1 MTRPLSASPMV
12 LAVLLLSTFAAAAAA
27 QRQSAR
33 VQGTVVDVDGR
44 AVAAAIV
51 ELTDT
56 LGGALQRTTTTGDGR
71 FEFADIAPGRFAVR
85 AQAPGIAGQSASL
98 PLTVDAALPLD
109 VVVRLPPRV
118 AETVQVEGS
127 LDGGSIR
134 TGLAGGSLSLVPTR
148 VRPRSLQDAVATFPG
163 WATEDNGLLH
173 TRGVD
178 DGFLYVVDGVP
189 VYERLDTLNGLA
201 PDTQALASI
210 SVVTGY
216 VAPEFGYKAGG
227 VIEVQSRSAAERW
240 NGTGSF
246 GFGSYATTSG
256 DIVAGGA
263 LGRAVGLRLAGS
275 STRSDRFLDPVD
287 PDNLHNSGSQ
297 AATSGG
303 FDYRGGTRDRLNVG
317 WSIGQA
323 RYDVP
328 NTGEQE
334 DAGQDQRQRVWN
346 GAATGSWQRV
356 WSGRTVMHLAAY
368 HRRSGVALDGS
379 DHDVPLFAAADRRLV
394 RSGGAAGVTHQR
406 GNHLV
411 KAGMEGQT
419 IDLDEDF
426 TFFVTDRDEGEEAG
440 LSDGALEH
448 DADNPFAFTGG
459 ARPSLWSAYVQDT
472 WQVGSRATI
481 GVGVRFD
488 QSTLLLERHQW
499 SPRAGVS
506 ILLTPRTIARISL
519 SRFFQPPQPEYL
531 LLSSSEEAR
540 QLSPFVSEDSDG
552 GADVEP
558 ERQWAFEA
566 GVAQQFEG
574 WRLDAAYWRREAR
587 DVADPN
593 VFFGTTVIFP
603 NAVAKGRAQGIDLRL
618 EVPRRRGWSGYVS
631 SSVSKV
637 IQTAPIT
644 GGLFLEDEIADI
656 APGEEF
662 LPDHDQRVTMAGG
675 VTWEHGSSGLTVSG
689 AARYESGTPLQRDDD
704 DELEARPGAELV
716 DFERG
721 RVKPRFLVSLTA
733 ALPIVDRDRME
744 VVLRGSILNLF
755 DRAFAYNFGNP
766 FSGTHFGA
774 PRTAELSVQVGF
786 R

>member
-1 MTRPLSASPMV
+1 MLSTSKRV
-12 LAVLLLSTFAAAAAA
+12 LAVALLVAFAAPAAA

-33 VQGTVVDVDGR
+33 VHGTVVDVDGR
-44 AVAAAIV
+44 TVAAATV

-56 LGGALQRTTTTGDGR
+56 LGAALQLTTTTSDGR

-85 AQAPGIAGQSASL
+85 AHAPGTAGQSASL
-98 PLTVDAALPLD
+98 PLTVEAALPLD
-109 VVVRLPPRV
+109 VIVRLPPRV

-178 DGFLYVVDGVP
+178 DGFLYVIDGVP

-201 PDTQALASI
+201 PETQTLTSI
-210 SVVTGY
+210 SIVTGY

-256 DIVAGGA
+256 DVVAGGA
-263 LGRAVGLRLAGS
+263 LGRGLGLRLAGS
-275 STRSDRFLDPVD
+275 STRSDRFLDPVH
-287 PDNLHNSGSQ
+287 PDNLHNAGSQ
-297 AATSGG
+297 AMTSGG
-303 FDYRGGTRDRLNVG
+303 LDYRGGTRDRVNVG
-317 WSIGQA
+317 WSIGRA
-323 RYDVP
+323 EYDVP
-328 NTGEQE
+328 NTDEQE
-334 DAGQDQRQRVWN
+334 EAGQAQRQQVWN

-356 WSGRTVMHLAAY
+356 WSDRTVMHLAGY
-368 HRRSGVALDGS
+368 HRRSGVELNGS
-379 DHDVPLFAAADRRLV
+379 DRDVPLFADADRRLL
-394 RSGGAAGVTHQR
+394 RTGGAAGLTHQR
-406 GNHLV
+406 GAHLV
-411 KAGMEGQT
+411 KAGLEGQAL
-419 IDLDEDF
+419 DLDEVF
-426 TFFVTDRDEGEEAG
+426 TFFVTDEAEGEEAG

-448 DADNPFAFTGG
+448 DEANPFAFSGRATP
-459 ARPSLWSAYVQDT
+459 ALWSAYVQDT

-488 QSTLLLERHQW
+488 QSTLLLDRNQW

-506 ILLTPRTIARISL
+506 FLLARNTIVRTSL

-531 LLSSSEEAR
+531 LLSSSEDAR
-540 QLSPFVSEDSDG
+540 ALSPFVTDDTEG

-566 GVAQQFEG
+566 GVAQQFQG
-574 WRLDAAYWRREAR
+574 WRLDAAYWRRDAR
-587 DVADPN
+587 DVSDPN

-603 NAVAKGRAQGIDLRL
+603 NAVAKGRAQGFDVRL
-618 EVPRRRGWSGYVS
+618 EVPRRRGWSGYAS

-656 APGEEF
+656 EPGEEF

-675 VTWEHGSSGLTVSG
+675 VTWEHDASGLTVSG

-704 DELEARPGAELV
+704 DDELEERPGAELV
-716 DFERG
+716 DFDRG
-721 RVKPRFLVSLTA
+721 RVKPRFLFSLIA
-733 ALPIVDRDRME
+733 ALPVVDRDRME
-744 VVLRGSILNLF
+744 VLLRGSVLNLF

-774 PRTAELSVQVGF
+774 PRTAELTVQVRF